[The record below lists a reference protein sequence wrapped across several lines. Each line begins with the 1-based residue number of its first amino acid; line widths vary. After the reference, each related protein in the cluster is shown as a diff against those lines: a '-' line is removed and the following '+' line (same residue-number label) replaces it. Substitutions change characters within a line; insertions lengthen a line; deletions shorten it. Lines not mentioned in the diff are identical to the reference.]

1 VNLHNGSLGAAG
13 THRGGLRMWGMRC
26 APRSSRRGSNVA
38 LSRSVRGSGSAAT
51 GRPSRAAAQRPK
63 PPGTDTSAP
72 STPILA
78 TSVMTPSDS
87 PRVGKTTTERV
98 GRGDVRPPGVGPG
111 ARPARLGPSVRLGSG
126 RRRVVGALLLGGGFE
141 IEQRDERAGKH
152 PEDGHAGDHDRD
164 TALPP
169 SGGVGHDVAVP
180 RRRRP
185 AMARSG

>member
-1 VNLHNGSLGAAG
+1 MFDL
-13 THRGGLRMWGMRC
+13 
-26 APRSSRRGSNVA
+26 P
-38 LSRSVRGSGSAAT
+38 
-51 GRPSRAAAQRPK
+51 
-63 PPGTDTSAP
+63 
-72 STPILA
+72 
-78 TSVMTPSDS
+78 
-87 PRVGKTTTERV
+87 E
-98 GRGDVRPPGVGPG
+98 
-111 ARPARLGPSVRLGSG
+111 LGPEHGQLGWDRVSGSG